1 MILISHALGAVKGL
15 VDRVA
20 VMYAGNI
27 IEDAKK
33 EDLFSDPMH
42 PYTRGLINSVP
53 KLTGGGIPEGIS
65 GRLPNYI
72 DPPSGCRFSP
82 RCPHVMPI
90 CRESLPQFMDVGERH
105 KVACYLYGDESN
117 E

>member
-20 VMYAGNI
+20 VMYAGNV

-33 EDLFSDPMH
+33 EVLFSDPLH
-42 PYTRGLINSVP
+42 PYTGGLIKSVP
-53 KLTGGGIPEGIS
+53 KLTGGGIPEGIK

-72 DPPSGCRFSP
+72 DPPAGCRFSP
-82 RCPHVMPI
+82 RCDHVMPI
-90 CRESLPQFMDVGERH
+90 CRERFPPLIDVSDNN
-105 KVACYLYGDESN
+105 KVACFLYEG
-117 E
+117 